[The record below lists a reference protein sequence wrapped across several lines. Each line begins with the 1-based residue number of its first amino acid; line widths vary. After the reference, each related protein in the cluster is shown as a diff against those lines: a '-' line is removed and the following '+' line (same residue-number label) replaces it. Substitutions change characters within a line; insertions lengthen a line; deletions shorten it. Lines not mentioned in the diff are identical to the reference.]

1 MRYRRHSSKTQSKHQ
16 LYPRLH
22 RKLAKRC
29 PTMPHY
35 ALSCPPT
42 CCTTVLTCVFA
53 LQKRRKGNAA
63 FQDAQAAAADV
74 AQSNSDE
81 QARWLWDSYKNAVGE
96 SFLEQ
101 EALTGSNLGQAASQI
116 LTGTRHTSQQ

>member
-1 MRYRRHSSKTQSKHQ
+1 M
-16 LYPRLH
+16 
-22 RKLAKRC
+22 
-29 PTMPHY
+29 
-35 ALSCPPT
+35 
-42 CCTTVLTCVFA
+42 FA
-53 LQKRRKGNAA
+53 FQKRRKGNAA

-101 EALTGSNLGQAASQI
+101 EALTGSNLGQAALQI
-116 LTGTRHTSQQ
+116 LTGTKHTS